1 MSKIINKFLDRYLGD
16 EIVVKSQKL
25 KNSTEYF
32 LFSNNKVLILSFR
45 FKPESKPEASYV
57 MFRGNELCKFVS
69 NWFGLTEDDAMR
81 YIRDWF
87 ADKHNIKKYSD
98 LNKFIKEYDTTRA

>member
-1 MSKIINKFLDRYLGD
+1 MSKLINKFLDKYLGD

-32 LFSNNKVLILSFR
+32 LFSKSKVLILSFR
-45 FKPESKPEASYV
+45 FKPEAKPEASYV
-57 MFRGNELCKFVS
+57 MFRGNNLCKFVS
-69 NWFGLTEDDAMR
+69 SWFGLTEDEAMR
-81 YIRDWF
+81 HIRNWF
-87 ADKHNIKKYSD
+87 ADKHNINKFSD

>member
-1 MSKIINKFLDRYLGD
+1 
-16 EIVVKSQKL
+16 
-25 KNSTEYF
+25 
-32 LFSNNKVLILSFR
+32 
-45 FKPESKPEASYV
+45 

-69 NWFGLTEDDAMR
+69 NWFGLTEDDTMR